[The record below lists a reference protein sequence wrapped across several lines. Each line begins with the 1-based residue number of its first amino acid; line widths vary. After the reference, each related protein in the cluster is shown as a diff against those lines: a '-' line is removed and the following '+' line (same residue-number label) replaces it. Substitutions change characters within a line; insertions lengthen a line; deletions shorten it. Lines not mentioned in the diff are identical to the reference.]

1 MNLGTVPCYAVSLL
15 ELGSLAIMGFFSYF
29 VLHNILFNK
38 FDFYLN
44 QPESTSVFF
53 FFWPLNT

>member
-44 QPESTSVFF
+44 QPESTSVFLF
-53 FFWPLNT
+53 FFGH